1 MIACRNPDDRIILNT
16 LQLSHYVE
24 KVRWCMDRAG
34 IAYEEEKDIGIF
46 FAIVIG
52 RMVPTLIIPKHEL
65 SISNSSE
72 ILKYL
77 YADLLNKDEEKAKF
91 MEPSV
96 KNRELEI
103 KIEEMGDNLRT
114 YFYYHILVAN
124 KHFETLALKA
134 WGLHE
139 EEIPPWQKTILK
151 MTWKVLHKFVIH
163 VIGITK
169 EKADTDLKK
178 AEHFFEE
185 TDKLLAKN
193 KFLLGTE
200 EPTYLDISFASM
212 ASLIVWPDQ
221 YGGPN
226 LSAESRF
233 KITDFTLEV
242 QKVIKKFRN
251 TNSGKFVTRMYAEHR

>member
-114 YFYYHILVAN
+114 YFYYHVSIYYGPALCKIGTKILYN
-124 KHFETLALKA
+124 K
-134 WGLHE
+134 
-139 EEIPPWQKTILK
+139 
-151 MTWKVLHKFVIH
+151 
-163 VIGITK
+163 
-169 EKADTDLKK
+169 
-178 AEHFFEE
+178 
-185 TDKLLAKN
+185 
-193 KFLLGTE
+193 
-200 EPTYLDISFASM
+200 
-212 ASLIVWPDQ
+212 
-221 YGGPN
+221 N
-226 LSAESRF
+226 LSNWANF
-233 KITDFTLEV
+233 FW
-242 QKVIKKFRN
+242 
-251 TNSGKFVTRMYAEHR
+251 TRSL

>member
-1 MIACRNPDDRIILNT
+1 MPSLSQSRNILFTICVWIPCFIYLVLLSIILSFYNHFMKFCVFEIKLLRFNYDACRNPDDRIILNT

-34 IAYEEEKDIGIF
+34 IDYEEEKDIGIF

-52 RMVPTLIIPKHEL
+52 RMVPTLIIPKHEI

-114 YFYYHILVAN
+114 YFYYHVSI
-124 KHFETLALKA
+124 FMALSCAKL
-134 WGLHE
+134 GL
-139 EEIPPWQKTILK
+139 
-151 MTWKVLHKFVIH
+151 KF
-163 VIGITK
+163 K
-169 EKADTDLKK
+169 
-178 AEHFFEE
+178 
-185 TDKLLAKN
+185 
-193 KFLLGTE
+193 
-200 EPTYLDISFASM
+200 
-212 ASLIVWPDQ
+212 
-221 YGGPN
+221 
-226 LSAESRF
+226 
-233 KITDFTLEV
+233 
-242 QKVIKKFRN
+242 
-251 TNSGKFVTRMYAEHR
+251 